1 MADINSA
8 LPIRSEADGADQ
20 RVQVKIVDSVAPS
33 TPENQVTVSEN
44 LVHNRTHGQDP
55 GGVKRQLRLS
65 EGGEVAIDGTY
76 DGSVNSN
83 PANVGI
89 VVQERNAASA
99 DSRQTMKPTAV
110 RGTTAANQVSLD
122 VSLHD
127 EAGEA
132 YSQDNPLPVSIEE
145 SEGEEVCDRRTSS
158 SVAAAASVNH
168 DYTVTA
174 STVLVLD
181 GWYISASGR
190 IKAVLS
196 VETSVGSDE
205 FTIIQDA
212 FTTAAKLNEDFP
224 LNKTVKVEAG
234 VRVRITLTNRDLLSQ
249 DVYSQLRGVEK
260 AA

>member
-20 RVQVKIVDSVAPS
+20 RVQVKIVDSVAPG
-33 TPENQVTVSEN
+33 TAANQVQVSEN
-44 LVHNRTHGQDP
+44 LVHNRNHGQDP
-55 GGVKRQLRLS
+55 GGVKRQQRLS
-65 EGGEVAIDGTY
+65 ENGEMAVDGIYNGTT
-76 DGSVNSN
+76 NTN

-89 VVQERNAASA
+89 IAQERNAASS
-99 DSRQTMKPTAV
+99 DVRQTMQPTAV
-110 RGTTAANQVSLD
+110 RGTTANTQVSLD

-132 YSQDNPLPVSIEE
+132 YSANNPLPVSIEE
-145 SEGEEVCDRRTSS
+145 SEGTEVCDRKTSS

-174 STVLVLD
+174 SRTLVLD
-181 GWYISASGR
+181 GWYVSASGR

-196 VETSVGSDE
+196 IETGVGTNV
-205 FTIIQDA
+205 FNAVQDA
-212 FTTAAKLNEDFP
+212 FTTASKLNEDFP
-224 LNKTVKVEAG
+224 LNKTLKIAAG
-234 VRVRITLTNRDLLSQ
+234 VRVRITLTNRDLLAQ

-260 AA
+260 A